1 MGGNNPKPSAATLDK
16 LKDALS
22 DLQGLQSDWGSYSS
36 LGKLKTINDL
46 SPDGIENLLNNA
58 GHNYNRYYGT
68 RAGAVSSAVDAV
80 KSGLDTLVTLLDA
93 TVKKYDTNEQ
103 NNQDA
108 ADNTGGNNSAGNDGK
123 G

>member
-1 MGGNNPKPSAATLDK
+1 MGNNPKPSAATLEK
-16 LKDALS
+16 LKDALT
-22 DLQGLQSDWGSYSS
+22 DLQGLQSDWQSYSS
-36 LGKLKTINDL
+36 LSKIKSITDL
-46 SPDGIENLLNNA
+46 SQDGIENLLNNA

-68 RAGAVSSAVDAV
+68 RASAVSSAVDSV
-80 KSGLDTLVTLLDA
+80 KSGLDTLVKLLDA

-108 ADNTGGNNSAGNDGK
+108 ADNTGGSNTSGSDGK